1 MGNLLVSLRN
11 TAEAMRVYERGMGV
25 VQANVTN
32 ASTPGYARQR
42 QVLEAM
48 RMDLDAGLPGGVRSG
63 GTLDGRNE
71 YAEALVRR
79 RAESLGYADE
89 RARQLDALEPVY
101 DISSSGSLSSAM
113 DRLFQSFSALTVA
126 PNDLAARQVV
136 LDRASELARNFRA
149 MDASLQDASASTDKS
164 LAQQVDAINRVVAG
178 ITALNKQFRADFEVQ
193 NDAGVQAQ
201 MNNLLE
207 QLSEL
212 GNFTVLRNDDGSATV
227 YLGGQTLVAVGE
239 QQLPIALDASSSVS
253 ARILDAAGQ
262 DVTGQVDGGRL
273 AALLEIRNQTLPA
286 KRGELDR
293 LAQTLADAV
302 NTVLAGGVDLDGNP
316 PVKNLFQ
323 YDAMLGAA
331 RTLTTTDLAPR
342 ELAAAASGSP
352 GGNGVALQASAL
364 GQAKVLDGG
373 TFTQFFAAQAADVGR
388 MASEARAERDSNQG
402 LVTQARQFREEI
414 QGVNLDQEAV
424 ALIEYQRAYQAAAQL
439 VRTLN
444 DMTETVINLI
454 R

>member
-32 ASTPGYARQR
+32 ASTPGYARQT
-42 QVLEAM
+42 QLLEAM
-48 RMDLDAGLPGGVRSG
+48 RMDLDSGLPGGVLSA

-71 YAEALVRR
+71 YAEATVRR
-79 RAESLGYADE
+79 RTESLGYADE

-101 DISSSGSLSSAM
+101 DITSNGSLSSAM

-149 MDASLQDASASTDKS
+149 MDASLQEASASTDKS

-178 ITALNKQFRADFEVQ
+178 ISALNKQFRSDFEVK

-227 YLGGQTLVAVGE
+227 YLGGQTLLAVGE
-239 QQLPIALDASSSVS
+239 QQLPISLDASSSAS
-253 ARILDAAGQ
+253 AMILDAAGQ
-262 DVTGQVDGGRL
+262 DITNQVDGGRL
-273 AALLEIRNQTLPA
+273 AALLEIRNQVLPV
-286 KRGELDR
+286 KRAQLDR
-293 LAQTLADAV
+293 LAQSLADSV
-302 NTVLAGGVDLDGNP
+302 NNVLAGGVDLDGST

-323 YDAMLGAA
+323 YDAALGAA

-342 ELAAAASGSP
+342 ELAAASGASP

-364 GQAKVLDGG
+364 GQAKLLDGA
-373 TFTQFFAAQAADVGR
+373 TFTQFFAAQAADAGR
-388 MASEARAERDSNQG
+388 MASEARNERDSNQA
-402 LVTQARQFREEI
+402 LVTQARQFREEM
-414 QGVNLDQEAV
+414 QGVNLDQEAI
-424 ALIEYQRAYQAAAQL
+424 ALIEYQRAYQASAQL
-439 VRTLN
+439 VKTLN
-444 DMTETVINLI
+444 EMTETMINLL

>member
-32 ASTPGYARQR
+32 ASTPGYARQT
-42 QVLEAM
+42 QLLAAM
-48 RMDLDAGLPGGVRSG
+48 RMDLDSGLPGGVVSA
-63 GTLDGRNE
+63 GTLDCRNE
-71 YAEALVRR
+71 YAEATVRR

-101 DISSSGSLSSAM
+101 DITSNGSLSSAM

-136 LDRASELARNFRA
+136 LDRASELARSFRA
-149 MDASLQDASASTDKS
+149 MDASLQEASASTDKS

-178 ITALNKQFRADFEVQ
+178 ISSLNKQFRTDFEVK

-227 YLGGQTLVAVGE
+227 YLGGQTLLAVGE
-239 QQLPIALDASSSVS
+239 QQLRISLDASSSAS
-253 ARILDAAGQ
+253 ARILDASGQ
-262 DVTGQVDGGRL
+262 DITSQVEGGRL
-273 AALLEIRNQTLPA
+273 AALLEIRNQMLPA
-286 KRGELDR
+286 KRNQLDR
-293 LAQTLADAV
+293 LAQSLADSV
-302 NTVLAGGVDLDGNP
+302 NNVLAGGVDLDGNTP
-316 PVKNLFQ
+316 GKNLFQ
-323 YDAMLGAA
+323 YDGTLGAA

-342 ELAAAASGSP
+342 ELAAASSAAP

-373 TFTQFFAAQAADVGR
+373 TFTQYFAAQAAAVGR
-388 MASEARAERDSNQG
+388 MASAARDERDSNQA
-402 LVTQARQFREEI
+402 LVTQARQFRQEV
-414 QGVNLDQEAV
+414 QGVNLDQEAI
-424 ALIEYQRAYQAAAQL
+424 ALIEYQRAYQASAQL
-439 VRTLN
+439 VKTLN
-444 DMTETVINLI
+444 EMTETIINLL